1 MNSERNRKIKFRIL
15 ALFFNHTLISK
26 VVLGKELFICS
37 NLGLLKKNH
46 KVMAQVE
53 CCIEQKKDSG
63 SHYVFSSPK
72 VVVILI
78 YYRLLRKQIHLDWI
92 CPKINTTHIMYTR
105 PTQTHFSQ
113 SLLIYF

>member
-53 CCIEQKKDSG
+53 CFIGLWLG
-63 SHYVFSSPK
+63 SDFNNKSHVNSFDILDDK
-72 VVVILI
+72 V
-78 YYRLLRKQIHLDWI
+78 RA
-92 CPKINTTHIMYTR
+92 
-105 PTQTHFSQ
+105 
-113 SLLIYF
+113 